1 MKPVPRLVRHAV
13 ITYVMLLV
21 ALPIAALIHHAFGG
35 GLATFVDDVTAPVA
49 AAAIALTVGLA
60 ALAATVNAVGGLL
73 IAWVLVR
80 RDFPGRRF
88 LSGLVDVPFAIPT
101 LVTGVLLVGV
111 YGPQTPLGAALIDL
125 GMPVAYARPG
135 ILLAMLLV
143 TLPLSVRTVEP
154 IVESLD
160 PDEEEAARTLG
171 ASRWLTF
178 RKVLL
183 PALAPALAAAWVQVF
198 ARAIAEFGSIAAVSG
213 NVPRET
219 MVASVYVLGELESG
233 SSRSAAAVS
242 VVLLLL
248 ALALQPIAQR
258 ASRRST

>member
-1 MKPVPRLVRHAV
+1 MRPVPRLVRHAV
-13 ITYVMLLV
+13 VTYVMLLV
-21 ALPIAALIHHAFGG
+21 ALPLAALCHHAVGG
-35 GLATFVDDVTAPVA
+35 GFATFIDDVTAPVA
-49 AAAIALTVGLA
+49 AAALALTVGLA
-60 ALAATVNAVGGLL
+60 ALAATINAVGGLL

-80 RDFPGRRF
+80 RDFPGRRA
-88 LSGLVDVPFAIPT
+88 LSALVDVPFAIPT

-111 YGPQTPLGAALIDL
+111 YGPQTALGAALIDL

-154 IVESLD
+154 IVEALD

-242 VVLLLL
+242 VVLLLV
-248 ALALQPIAQR
+248 ALVLQPIAQR